1 MTDGR
6 KSTFWHDIARQVEQE
21 ANATP
26 TTAEVLAEWIRRG
39 RPHAQ
44 RLRKLA
50 NNDRKKPDDTKS

>member
-1 MTDGR
+1 MAEG
-6 KSTFWHDIARQVEQE
+6 KKPGFWHDIARQVEKE

-44 RLRKLA
+44 RIRKLA
-50 NNDRKKPDDTKS
+50 NNDRKKNTKS